1 MTANTIAL
9 VGNPN
14 CGKTTIFNALAG
26 VHQQVGN
33 WPGVTVEKTIG
44 RYQYAGREVTVVDLP
59 GVYSIGVASEASLDE
74 RVARDYAVSGE
85 ADVFV
90 NIVDAS
96 NLERNL
102 YLTAQL
108 LEIRLPMVVVLNMM
122 DVARDRQI
130 DVDVTAISDSLGC
143 PVVPLIAHRGDGIE
157 HLRAAVDTALASR
170 PLPTAEITYPPE
182 VETVIRVLASAVEQT
197 ASNRQ
202 PDARWVAMKLLE
214 EDAGIATL
222 AGVEALNDAVDRQRK
237 DLIETTVEDIDL
249 LFADSRYGFAHDIT
263 QRAARRIG
271 VLKRSLTDRID
282 RVVMH
287 RLLGIPIFFGVMYLL
302 FLFTIN
308 VGSAFIDFFD
318 IFVGTLLVDGVGTAL
333 EAAGSP
339 AWLTTV
345 IANGVGGGIQT
356 VATFVPVITCL
367 YLFLSFLEDS
377 GYMARAAFVMDRM
390 MRAVGLP
397 GKSFI
402 PLIVGFGCN
411 VPAIMATRTLES
423 RRDRLLTVNMAPFMS
438 CGARLPV
445 YALFAAAFFPTG
457 GQNLVFALYLIGILF
472 AILTGLVLKNTL
484 LRGEASPFVM
494 ELPPYHL
501 PTLKGILIR
510 TWDRLK
516 AFVIRAG
523 RVIVLVVVALSFLN
537 SFGTDGSFGNEDTD
551 RSALAAIGKAL
562 TPVVEPM
569 GIKEDNW
576 PATVG
581 LFTGIFAKEAVVGT
595 LDALYSQ
602 LAVDESVQGG
612 AEPEEAFSLS
622 AGLIEAFASIPANL
636 AGLADAA
643 LDPLGLNIGDMS
655 TINAAAAEQG
665 VATGTFGAMA
675 TRFDGQV
682 GAFAYLLAI
691 LLYMPCVAA
700 IAAIYREVGA
710 AWSLFAAAWT
720 TGLGYGAAVLA
731 YQIGTFSRHPD
742 TALLWIIAILG
753 VLTAALAT
761 MRYIGGRGGSLS
773 APAAAGVGQ

>member
-655 TINAAAAEQG
+655 TIDAAAAEQG

>member
-9 VGNPN
+9 IGNPN
-14 CGKTTIFNALAG
+14 CGKTTIFNALTG
-26 VHQQVGN
+26 IHQQVGN
-33 WPGVTVEKTIG
+33 WPGVTVEKKIG

-59 GVYSIGVASEASLDE
+59 GVYSIGVTSDASLDE

-85 ADVFV
+85 VDVFV
-90 NIVDAS
+90 DIVDAS

-108 LEIRLPMVVVLNMM
+108 LEMRLPVVVVLNMM

-130 DVDVTAISDSLGC
+130 DINVAAISDSLGC
-143 PVVPLIAHRGDGIE
+143 PVVPLIAHRGDGLE
-157 HLRAAVDTALASR
+157 HLRAAVDTALESR

-182 VETVIRVLASAVEQT
+182 FETVIGALASAVEQT

-202 PDARWVAMKLLE
+202 PAARWVAIKLLE
-214 EDAGIATL
+214 EDAGIARL

-237 DLIETTVEDIDL
+237 GLIETTGEDIDL
-249 LFADSRYGFAHDIT
+249 LFADSRYGFAHDVT

-271 VLKRSLTDRID
+271 VLKRSMTDRID

-318 IFVGTLLVDGVGTAL
+318 IFVGTLLVDGVGIAL

-339 AWLTTV
+339 AWLTTIV
-345 IANGVGGGIQT
+345 ANGVGGGIQT
-356 VATFVPVITCL
+356 VATFVPVIACL

-377 GYMARAAFVMDRM
+377 GYMARAAFVMDRL

-457 GQNLVFALYLIGILF
+457 GQNLVFALYLVGILF
-472 AILTGLVLKNTL
+472 AILTGFVLKNTL

-501 PTLKGILIR
+501 PTIKGILIR

-537 SFGTDGSFGNEDTD
+537 SFGTDGSFGNEDTE

-569 GIKEDNW
+569 GITEENW

-595 LDALYSQ
+595 LDALYTQ
-602 LAVDESVQGG
+602 LAMDESVQGG
-612 AEPEEAFSLS
+612 AEPAEKFSLS

-636 AGLADAA
+636 VGLADAA
-643 LDPLGLNIGDMS
+643 LDPLGLNIGDVS
-655 TINAAAAEQG
+655 TIDAAAAEQG

-720 TGLGYGAAVLA
+720 TGLGYGAAVLV
-731 YQIGTFSRHPD
+731 YQIGTFGRHPD
-742 TALLWIIAILG
+742 TALLWIIAIFG
-753 VLTAALAT
+753 VLTVALAT
-761 MRYIGGRGGSLS
+761 MRYVGGRGDPVS